1 MWDLRP
7 LVGNRTPLPTQHTES
22 QPPGCQGSPRPV
34 TSDKTQ
40 GIANFCWMLHIF
52 CLHKNVLELC
62 SEVQLNYL
70 EAGWYFWFLLLKF
83 TRWTRTAFNID
94 LIISQLKQD
103 PTLPNIPI
111 KGFTVWLDK
120 KASLSFLCRLWKL
133 FYFIILEKCL
143 QLFVSSLICVLWSV
157 LWGKIINQT
166 SSNLEMYTHQKTHLS
181 K

>member
-1 MWDLRP
+1 MWLLIRYKA
-7 LVGNRTPLPTQHTES
+7 LQILSCG
-22 QPPGCQGSPRPV
+22 
-34 TSDKTQ
+34 
-40 GIANFCWMLHIF
+40 MLHIF
-52 CLHKNVLELC
+52 FHKNVLELC

-83 TRWTRTAFNID
+83 IRWTRTAFNID

-120 KASLSFLCRLWKL
+120 NALLSFLCRLWKL
-133 FYFIILEKCL
+133 FCFIILEKCL
-143 QLFVSSLICVLWSV
+143 QLFVSSLTCMLWSV